1 MHYRASCLSFHHIK
15 HVLLSRVVN
24 DSNRD
29 IVDQASEEG
38 FPVETGFPNCDPS
51 PESEYINQGKPRI
64 HLNPSLMFFINLY
77 ITFVYMLH

>member
-1 MHYRASCLSFHHIK
+1 MHHRASCLPFHHIK

-38 FPVETGFPNCDPS
+38 FPVETGFHNCDPS
-51 PESEYINQGKPRI
+51 SEPGYIDTQGKPR
-64 HLNPSLMFFINLY
+64 FI
-77 ITFVYMLH
+77 